1 MRAKEYLSSRAVGFL
16 PDDRPRDPAHAPSAC
31 SSQAT
36 VPQLLCKILL
46 QLFEARIDAHRLWCP
61 LFR

>member
-16 PDDRPRDPAHAPSAC
+16 PDDRPRDPAPARLV

-36 VPQLLCKILL
+36 APQLLCKILL